1 MKLNTPHIL
10 TLLTLCLSLSLWSQE
25 NQPKDDTNQAIQDFK
40 ELIKKSN
47 NFKEYKVIEKVKI
60 NAVERK
66 VSREIESL
74 VTDITEL
81 NETIESK
88 DQLIESHESDIGKLK
103 AQVDKLQNQQNEI
116 KLLGSMPLT
125 KANYKIIMWSVIT
138 VLILL
143 LLFFIFKF
151 RRGHLINSEIKDNLN
166 NLEQEFDSYKHN
178 ALEKQ
183 QRLGRQLQDEKNK
196 VHKLK
201 NGNQ

>member
-151 RRGHLINSEIKDNLN
+151 RRGHLINSEIKENLN